1 MVSACMYALP
11 LDVSAVHGRRL
22 GHRIGALCG
31 GVVQRSSRTDARP
44 LRPGEVAR
52 PMSRVFLFAL
62 TAALNPTLLTATTV
76 MLLLPNPKRLML
88 GYLAG
93 AVTTG
98 VIVGIVVVEWLSSS
112 AAVSDTKHQV
122 APAVDFA
129 LGFIGLLAAFVVE
142 SGRVAHARQ
151 RRAQKRADKPK
162 KTPRSQQAL
171 SGGSARTTFVVGLLL
186 SFPGASYLAS
196 LTEIS
201 RQNLGPVG
209 VVLTVLAVNAVM
221 LVLLE
226 VPLLSF
232 ALAPDWTPVAVE
244 RFKAWIARSGER
256 VLVIALTVV
265 GVAFLAR
272 GVITIAA

>member
-1 MVSACMYALP
+1 
-11 LDVSAVHGRRL
+11 
-22 GHRIGALCG
+22 
-31 GVVQRSSRTDARP
+31 
-44 LRPGEVAR
+44 
-52 PMSRVFLFAL
+52 MSRVFLFAL

-93 AVTTG
+93 ALTTG
-98 VIVGIVVVEWLSSS
+98 VIVGIVVVEWLSGS

-129 LGFIGLLAAFVVE
+129 LGFIVLLAAYFVQ
-142 SGRVAHARQ
+142 SGRVARARQ
-151 RRAQKRADKPK
+151 RRAQKRVDKPK
-162 KTPRSQQAL
+162 KTPRWQQAL

-201 RQNLGPVG
+201 RQNLTTAGI
-209 VVLTVLAVNAVM
+209 VLTVLAVNAVM

-226 VPLLSF
+226 VPLISF
-232 ALAPDWTPVAVE
+232 AVAPDWTPVAVE
-244 RFKAWIARSGER
+244 RFKSWMARDLEK
-256 VLVIALTVV
+256 VIVTALTVIGAV
-265 GVAFLAR
+265 FILR
-272 GVITIAA
+272 GVITITV